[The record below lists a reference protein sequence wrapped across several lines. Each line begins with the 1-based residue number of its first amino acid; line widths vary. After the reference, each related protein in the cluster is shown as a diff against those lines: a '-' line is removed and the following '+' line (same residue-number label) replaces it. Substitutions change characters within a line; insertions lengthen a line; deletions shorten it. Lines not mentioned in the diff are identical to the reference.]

1 MSTCALLFRCMT
13 GYLARLLL
21 TVVEQDA
28 VRQRKKG
35 GGEALRIGV
44 PAEIKADEQRVGLTP
59 AGVMALTGAG
69 HEVLVETRAGAGS
82 GISDE
87 EYMAAGARIV
97 SSPEEVYGEADLVVK
112 VKEPLPPEYSLLR
125 PGQVLFT
132 YLHLAA
138 DRNLTQ
144 ALLARGVV
152 AVAYETV
159 EAPDGSLPLLAPMSE
174 VAGRMSVQIGA
185 RLLEKRA
192 GGRGVLL
199 GGVPGV
205 PPAQVVIVG
214 GGVVGT
220 NAVKIARGM
229 WASVTVFD
237 VNPARLRYLDDLF
250 HGTVTTRMSNPYD
263 LAAAVREA
271 DLLVGA
277 VLVPGAKAPK
287 VVSEEMVASM
297 RPGSVIVDVAI
308 DQGGC
313 VATVDRTTT
322 HSEPT
327 FVKYGVVHYSVP
339 NIPGAVPRTS
349 TFALTNSTL
358 PYVICLANLGWREAT
373 RSDPGF
379 AKGLN
384 VVDGA
389 VVHPAVAAAVE
400 VPKVRSAPWPGVA

>member
-1 MSTCALLFRCMT
+1 M
-13 GYLARLLL
+13 
-21 TVVEQDA
+21 
-28 VRQRKKG
+28 
-35 GGEALRIGV
+35 RIGV
-44 PAEIKADEQRVGLTP
+44 PREIKADENRVGLTP
-59 AGVMALTGAG
+59 AGVMALTREG
-69 HEVLVETRAGAGS
+69 HVVLVETQAGAGC

-87 EYMAAGARIV
+87 EYVAAGARIV
-97 SSPEEVYGEADLVVK
+97 SSPEEVYGEADLIVK
-112 VKEPLPPEYSLLR
+112 VKEPLPPEYPLLR

-138 DRNLTQ
+138 DRKLTEV
-144 ALLARGVV
+144 LMERGVV
-152 AVAYETV
+152 AIAYETV
-159 EAPDGSLPLLAPMSE
+159 EGPDGSLPLLAPMSE

-185 RLLEKRA
+185 RLLEKRS

-220 NAVKIARGM
+220 NAAKIARGM
-229 WASVTVFD
+229 GASVCVFD
-237 VNPARLRYLDDLF
+237 VNAARLRYLDDLF
-250 HGTVTTRMSNPYD
+250 HGTVTTRMCNPYD

-271 DLLVGA
+271 DLLIGA
-277 VLVPGAKAPK
+277 VLVPGAKAPR
-287 VVSEEMVASM
+287 VVSEEMVAAM
-297 RPGSVIVDVAI
+297 KPGSVIVDVAI

-349 TFALTNSTL
+349 TFALTNVTL
-358 PYVICLANLGWREAT
+358 PYVLRLAGQGWREAL
-373 RSDPGF
+373 RRDPGL
-379 AKGLN
+379 ARGAN
-384 VVDGA
+384 VVEGR
-389 VVHPAVAAAVE
+389 VTHPGVAAAFGMACAE
-400 VPKVRSAPWPGVA
+400 VPV

>member
-1 MSTCALLFRCMT
+1 M
-13 GYLARLLL
+13 
-21 TVVEQDA
+21 
-28 VRQRKKG
+28 
-35 GGEALRIGV
+35 RIGV
-44 PAEIKADEQRVGLTP
+44 PKEVKADEQRVGLTP
-59 AGVMALTGAG
+59 AGVMSLTRGG
-69 HEVLVETRAGAGS
+69 HAVLVETQAGAGS

-87 EYMAAGARIV
+87 EYAAAGACIV
-97 SSPEEVYGEADLVVK
+97 YGPEEVYGEADLIVK
-112 VKEPLPPEYSLLR
+112 VKEPLPSEHRLLR

-138 DRNLTQ
+138 DRRLAE
-144 ALLARGVV
+144 ALVERGVV
-152 AVAYETV
+152 AIAYETV

-185 RLLEKRA
+185 RLLEKRS

-220 NAVKIARGM
+220 NAAKVARGM
-229 WASVTVFD
+229 GASVCVFD
-237 VNPARLRYLDDLF
+237 VNAARLRYVDDLF
-250 HGTVTTRMSNPYD
+250 RGTVTTRMSNPYD
-263 LAAAVREA
+263 LAVALREA
-271 DLLVGA
+271 DLLIGA
-277 VLVPGAKAPK
+277 VLVPGAKAPQ
-287 VVSEEMVASM
+287 VVSEEMVAAM

-313 VATVDRTTT
+313 VATVDRITT
-322 HSEPT
+322 HSQPT

-349 TFALTNSTL
+349 TFALTNVTL
-358 PYVICLANLGWREAT
+358 PYVVRLANLGWREAALA
-373 RSDPGF
+373 DPGL

-384 VVDGA
+384 VVDGD
-389 VVHPAVAAAVE
+389 VTHPAVAAALDM
-400 VPKVRSAPWPGVA
+400 PYTGLAG